1 MTPDAIFAQLMDELK
16 NTIPAEARDNAYY
29 HITQFNNVT

>member
-1 MTPDAIFAQLMDELK
+1 MTPDAIFAQLMNELK

>member
-1 MTPDAIFAQLMDELK
+1 MYCRGASIKTASPK
-16 NTIPAEARDNAYY
+16 NTIPAEAKDNAYY